1 MRSRYPM
8 GIVVMG
14 VCGLL
19 AQPLWAA
26 QSYTIEDISKD
37 DTVKV
42 AGPNL
47 SGQTAT
53 RSGFVSAKG
62 YRSTPGST
70 GHTGGVVHEFL
81 GLLPGGEQLT
91 PNGINDSGFVV
102 GSANTNS
109 GTRLCYPALV
119 GLPPAPLCPVSALH
133 AVLWSPTGGLVDLGT
148 LPGDTASEAFGI
160 NNSQ

>member
-37 DTVKV
+37 DTVKA

-53 RSGFVSAKG
+53 RAGFVSAKS
-62 YRSTPGST
+62 YLSTPAST
-70 GHTGGVVHEFL
+70 SKTAKVTHDSL
-81 GLLPGGEQLT
+81 GLLPGGDQLT
-91 PNGINDSGFVV
+91 ANGINDNGTVV

-109 GTRLCYPALV
+109 GSRPCYPALA
-119 GLPPAPLCPVSALH
+119 GL
-133 AVLWSPTGGLVDLGT
+133 SP
-148 LPGDTASEAFGI
+148 
-160 NNSQ
+160 